1 MIPTTS
7 DAYLETQVLTATPQ
21 RLRLMLIDGAIRRA
35 HSAQIAL
42 AESNLNQAFGDLGR
56 CRDIVAELMSGIDAN
71 QSPLNR
77 QILSVY
83 TYLYST
89 LVDIGVSPDSS
100 RLSDV
105 LRVLEEERQT
115 WREICEKMPGRIVP
129 DATAPS
135 AEELA
140 PSRVAESAFT
150 PGYVPIPNLFQ
161 SRESAF
167 SLDA

>member
-1 MIPTTS
+1 MLPSTS

-21 RLRLMLIDGAIRRA
+21 RLRLMLIEGAIRRA
-35 HSAQIAL
+35 HSAQVAL
-42 AESNLNQAFGDLGR
+42 GAGNLDQTFGDLNR

-89 LVDIGVSPDSS
+89 LIDIGISPDAG
-100 RLSDV
+100 RLSSV

-115 WREICEKMPGRIVP
+115 WREVCEKMPERIVP
-129 DATAPS
+129 DAAAPT

-150 PGYVPIPNLFQ
+150 PGYVSAPNLFH

>member
-1 MIPTTS
+1 MLPSTS

-21 RLRLMLIDGAIRRA
+21 RLRLMLIEGAIRRA
-35 HSAQIAL
+35 HTAQIAL
-42 AESNLNQAFGDLGR
+42 AEGNASQAFGDLGR
-56 CRDIVAELMSGIDAN
+56 CRDIVAELMSSIDPN

-89 LVDIGVSPDSS
+89 LVDIAVSPDSS
-100 RLSDV
+100 RLADI

-115 WREICEKMPGRIVP
+115 WRELCEKMPERIVP
-129 DATAPS
+129 DAS
-135 AEELA
+135 ASSEEELA

-150 PGYVPIPNLFQ
+150 PGYIPTPNLFH